1 MHIESINERIR
12 YIAEQLYNGNINE
25 LCRAIDVK
33 QATMSNIV
41 AGRMSKPSFEVIN
54 AIIENTSIDAHW
66 LITGKGTLIKE
77 VNSPTESVKIE
88 PEDNHYIECIR
99 NLSEASKKNAEANIL
114 NAEAN
119 NRNSQNLEKL
129 ILLIEKR

>member
-1 MHIESINERIR
+1 MQVESINERIR
-12 YIAEQLYNGNINE
+12 YIADILYKGNINE

-54 AIIENTSIDAHW
+54 AIVENTSIDATW
-66 LITGKGTLIKE
+66 LITGKGSPYKE
-77 VNSPTESVKIE
+77 LETSTVEVPITKDE
-88 PEDNHYIECIR
+88 NHYIECIR

-119 NRNSQNLEKL
+119 NRNSQNLERL
-129 ILLIEKR
+129 IHLIEKK